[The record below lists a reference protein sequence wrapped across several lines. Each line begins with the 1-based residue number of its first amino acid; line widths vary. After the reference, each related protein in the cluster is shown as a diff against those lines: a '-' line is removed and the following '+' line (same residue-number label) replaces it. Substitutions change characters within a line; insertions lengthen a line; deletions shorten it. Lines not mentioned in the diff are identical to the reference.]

1 MREFTKKMLEEYGYK
16 VITAG
21 SGQEAINEFKAHKDK
36 IQLLLLDVIM
46 PNKNG
51 REAYEEIKKIRPDI
65 RALFMSGY
73 PADIIQ
79 KHGIIEKGFAYIE
92 KPASPTKL
100 LRKIREVLDK

>member
-1 MREFTKKMLEEYGYK
+1 
-16 VITAG
+16 
-21 SGQEAINEFKAHKDK
+21 
-36 IQLLLLDVIM
+36 M

-73 PADIIQ
+73 PADIIH
-79 KHGIIEKGFAYIE
+79 KHGIIDEGFAYIE

-100 LRKIREVLDK
+100 LRKIREALGE